1 LFTGIV
7 QAIGDVVA
15 LEPLGLG
22 RRLTVAAPALGL
34 DDVAVG
40 DSIAVNGACMT
51 VIAKTA
57 TTFSIDVSAESLAR
71 TVGLDRAGPVNLEKA
86 LRLGDRLD
94 GHLVSGHVDATGI
107 VRTMAPHGES
117 WTLVVAVPV
126 ALAGTVAVKGSLTVD
141 GVSLTV
147 NRVDD
152 ARENGHLVGCAAWI
166 NLIPHTVAVT
176 TLGRLRVGDRVNL
189 EVDLI
194 ARHVARLLEIGAGA
208 GGALAGP

>member
-51 VIAKTA
+51 VIARTA

-126 ALAGTVAVKGSLTVD
+126 VLAGTVAVKGSLTVD

-152 ARENGHLVGCAAWI
+152 AEFSI
-166 NLIPHTVAVT
+166 NLIPHTLDHTMFKNLAA
-176 TLGRLRVGDRVNL
+176 GSRVNIEADML
-189 EVDLI
+189 
-194 ARHVARLLEIGAGA
+194 ARYAERLLAYTQDKD
-208 GGALAGP
+208 

>member
-1 LFTGIV
+1 VFTGII
-7 QAIGDVVA
+7 QSTGEVVA
-15 LEPLGLG
+15 IEPLGLG
-22 RRLTVAAPALGL
+22 RRVTVAAPALGL

-40 DSIAVNGACMT
+40 DSIATNGACMT

-57 TTFSIDVSAESLAR
+57 TTFSFDVSAESLAR
-71 TVGLDRAGPVNLEKA
+71 TAGLDRTGPVNLEKA
-86 LRLGDRLD
+86 LKLGDRLD

-107 VRTMAPHGES
+107 VRTFAPHGES
-117 WTLVVAVPV
+117 WTLVIEVPV

-152 ARENGHLVGCAAWI
+152 ERANGRVIGCTAWI

-176 TLGRLRVGDRVNL
+176 TLGRLRAGDRVNL

-194 ARHVARLLEIGAGA
+194 ARHVARLLEIG
-208 GGALAGP
+208 GGALPAAH